1 MQHKI
6 PDEATILSYLHRDD
20 AQAQLAF
27 SWLVE
32 LYSKKLYL
40 SIRRI
45 VRNHEFTNDILQ
57 ETFLKIW
64 KNRHQFK
71 GDSALFSWMYRIAFN
86 ESIQFLRR
94 EKKHQQVSNLDD
106 PIVSLQ
112 LTATNSLNATAEE
125 ISAWLLAALEQ
136 LPIKQRLVFEYR
148 YFDELKYEE
157 IAAITGGSVGG
168 LKANYFHA
176 LDKVEK
182 YLITRL
188 NQIQDE
194 TS

>member
-1 MQHKI
+1 MKHTI
-6 PDEATILSYLHRDD
+6 PDEATIISYLHRED
-20 AQAQLAF
+20 AHAQLAF

-32 LYSKKLYL
+32 LHSKKLYL

-57 ETFLKIW
+57 ETYLKIW
-64 KNRHQFK
+64 KNRFQFK

-86 ESIQFLRR
+86 EALQFIRR
-94 EKKHQQVSNLDD
+94 ENKHLSINALDD
-106 PIVSLQ
+106 PIVSIQ
-112 LTATNSLNATAEE
+112 LTANQSYSASPEE
-125 ISAWLLAALEQ
+125 ISEWLMKAIEQ

-157 IAAITGGSVGG
+157 IAAITGRSVGG

-176 LDKVEK
+176 VEKVEK
-182 YLITRL
+182 FLLQQL
-188 NQIQDE
+188 NL
-194 TS
+194 S

>member
-6 PDEATILSYLHRDD
+6 PDEATIISYLHRED

-27 SWLVE
+27 SWLIE

-45 VRNHEFTNDILQ
+45 VRNHENTNDILQ
-57 ETFLKIW
+57 EVYLKIW
-64 KNRHQFK
+64 KNRLQFK
-71 GDSALFSWMYRIAFN
+71 GESALFSWIYRIAFN
-86 ESIQFLRR
+86 EALQFLRK
-94 EKKHQQVSNLDD
+94 EKKHLAIKSIDD
-106 PIVSLQ
+106 PIVSIQ
-112 LTATNSLNATAEE
+112 LTANLTYSASPEE
-125 ISAWLLAALEQ
+125 ISAWLMQAIEQ

-157 IAAITGGSVGG
+157 IATITGGSVGG

-182 YLITRL
+182 YLVRQL
-188 NQIQDE
+188 NL
-194 TS
+194 S